1 MIEGDDLCGLNLS
14 HLSIKKLDSKE
25 EQYNPAKMDTSTM
38 IEAKKEY
45 TTQLQQIL
53 SPRVY
58 ERFKFIF
65 DGTIQVVQKE
75 LAMSQVQSGSVMKIF
90 QKQLSSIKDWNESNI
105 IEEYERVKSRSKCN
119 YLDKL
124 IKAVIIANM
133 KILSTIQYG
142 GARKNKSKIQVH
154 IPTPTHFIHRCYVEC
169 AKEIYKNPYIFDMSS
184 SLSSKEKHQNL
195 RDSLLIIDN
204 GISSAIRQLL
214 PIGDLLEQNFNSD
227 AEDDTDD
234 ESSVDRHRGHRQKGG
249 SVTSSEESEES
260 EEDEEED
267 EEEEEMS
274 SEDGDSDMSSEDGDL
289 DEGGKDGDMSSISS
303 GTASED
309 DEEEGENATL
319 GGGQSKKSE
328 SSISKGSQAIASRVE
343 SYLEDHTADDIQI
356 SIGGD
361 KETQSML
368 ANVMEQRAE
377 KVEESGSGSGYFG
390 TPQASSP
397 PPTPNS
403 TPVSSPLYSPAAP
416 APPQQQQGGGGFLGA
431 LYTTFASSRNMKPNA
446 DDVSVPTVKS
456 NPPPT
461 APTYGGVAHYQ
472 QQRPE
477 EVKQIVFSGT
487 TKLPA
492 GFTSMPTE
500 PPKPVV
506 AAPAPAPVAT
516 GYVPA
521 PAPAPSVN
529 PSYGIYPPRAPL
541 ATNSTGYAT
550 QSPVPT
556 KPVAPKPVAPTQTHT
571 QTHMMRPQMGGKKL
585 SLKEQKYGVK
595 TSSGSGSASRSI
607 RIDSDDD
614 ASFHF

>member
-1 MIEGDDLCGLNLS
+1 
-14 HLSIKKLDSKE
+14 
-25 EQYNPAKMDTSTM
+25 M

-53 SPRVY
+53 SPRIY

-105 IEEYERVKSRSKCN
+105 IEEYERIKSRSKCN

-142 GARKNKSKIQVH
+142 ARKSKSKIQVH

-227 AEDDTDD
+227 AEDEDTDD

-249 SVTSSEESEES
+249 SVTSSEEES
-260 EEDEEED
+260 D
-267 EEEEEMS
+267 EEEMS
-274 SEDGDSDMSSEDGDL
+274 SEDDETSTGGGSSEGEDDEDMSSEDGGS
-289 DEGGKDGDMSSISS
+289 DEGGHESDMSSISS

-309 DEEEGENATL
+309 DDDEENATL
-319 GGGQSKKSE
+319 GGGQSQKSE
-328 SSISKGSQAIASRVE
+328 SSISKRSQALASRVE
-343 SYLEDHTADDIQI
+343 SYLEDQTADDIQI

-361 KETQSML
+361 KETQSIL

-377 KVEESGSGSGYFG
+377 NADPSGSTQGYFG
-390 TPQASSP
+390 GGVPQTPNPTPQSSP
-397 PPTPNS
+397 
-403 TPVSSPLYSPAAP
+403 VYSPAP
-416 APPQQQQGGGGFLGA
+416 APPQPPAQPQSNGGFLGA

-461 APTYGGVAHYQ
+461 SPIYGGTPQYQ

-487 TKLPA
+487 TKLPP
-492 GFTSMPTE
+492 GFASMPAE
-500 PPKPVV
+500 PPKPVIATPASV
-506 AAPAPAPVAT
+506 PASAPAPAPVAL
-516 GYVPA
+516 A
-521 PAPAPSVN
+521 PAPVPAVN
-529 PSYGIYPPRAPL
+529 PNYGIYPPRVPPPP
-541 ATNSTGYAT
+541 
-550 QSPVPT
+550 QSPVYQQPT
-556 KPVAPKPVAPTQTHT
+556 KPVAPKPIAPTQS
-571 QTHMMRPQMGGKKL
+571 HMMRPQMGSKKL

-595 TSSGSGSASRSI
+595 SSSSSAI